1 MRQLIFLLLSLV
13 IACKAKQITET
24 LTAEKPTMDF
34 HRGPEFNALPIGVP
48 LDLGHG
54 LSVTKLADNLA
65 AINSQTR
72 QIDQKSEGIPS
83 SFVLKDKSTVNINSG
98 NVDKS
103 KDKSKVDSDNKSKPI
118 DKSKVNSDNKD
129 KGKDK
134 SKGDID
140 RSKTKTKVPGSP
152 FLRFIWVFVL
162 LAIGVIW
169 FFAPRI
175 KKFLKPP
182 LL

>member
-1 MRQLIFLLLSLV
+1 MRQLIFLLLALV
-13 IACKAKQITET
+13 IACKAKQITDTQT
-24 LTAEKPTMDF
+24 LEKPKVDF
-34 HRGPEFNALPIGVP
+34 HHGPEFNALPLGVP
-48 LDLGHG
+48 LDLGYG
-54 LSVTKLADNLA
+54 STVTKLADNLA
-65 AINSQTR
+65 AINSQSR
-72 QIDQKSEGIPS
+72 QINQKTEGNGS
-83 SFVLKDKSTVNINSG
+83 KFVLKDKSSININSG

-103 KDKSKVDSDNKSKPI
+103 KDKSKA
-118 DKSKVNSDNKD
+118 NSDNVD
-129 KGKDK
+129 RSKDK

-140 RSKTKTKVPGSP
+140 RSKTKTTVRQAP

-175 KKFLKPP
+175 KRFLKPP

>member
-1 MRQLIFLLLSLV
+1 MKQLIFLVLALV
-13 IACKAKQITET
+13 IACKAKQITDT
-24 LTAEKPTMDF
+24 QTVEKPKLDF
-34 HRGPEFNALPIGVP
+34 HHGPEFNALPIGVP
-48 LDLGHG
+48 LDLGNG
-54 LSVTKLADNLA
+54 TSVTKLADNLA

-72 QIDQKSEGIPS
+72 QIDQKQEGNAS
-83 SFVLKDKSTVNINSG
+83 TFVLKDKSTVNINSG

-103 KDKSKVDSDNKSKPI
+103 KDKSKDNSGNVDRS
-118 DKSKVNSDNKD
+118 
-129 KGKDK
+129 KDK
-134 SKGDID
+134 SKGDIN
-140 RSKTKTKVPGSP
+140 RSKPKTIVRPAP

-175 KKFLKPP
+175 KNFLKPP

>member
-1 MRQLIFLLLSLV
+1 MRQLIFLLLTLV
-13 IACKAKQITET
+13 IACKAKQLSET
-24 LTAEKPTMDF
+24 QTIEKPKVDF
-34 HRGPEFNALPIGVP
+34 HHGPEFNALPVGVP
-48 LDLGHG
+48 LDLGQG
-54 LSVTKLADNLA
+54 MTVTKLAENLA
-65 AINSQTR
+65 AINTQTR
-72 QIDQKSEGIPS
+72 QIEQKTEGTAS

-103 KDKSKVDSDNKSKPI
+103 KDKSKVDSDNKIKP
-118 DKSKVNSDNKD
+118 
-129 KGKDK
+129 KDK
-134 SKGDID
+134 STGDID

-175 KKFLKPP
+175 KKLFKPP

>member
-1 MRQLIFLLLSLV
+1 MRQLIFLILSLA

-24 LTAEKPTMDF
+24 QTAEKPKLEF
-34 HRGPEFNALPIGVP
+34 HHGPEFNALPMGVP
-48 LDLGHG
+48 LDLGQG

-65 AINSQTR
+65 AFSSQTR
-72 QIDQKSEGIPS
+72 QIDQKTEGFPS

-98 NVDKS
+98 NTDKS
-103 KDKSKVDSDNKSKPI
+103 KDKSKV
-118 DKSKVNSDNKD
+118 NSDNTD
-129 KGKDK
+129 KSKDK

-162 LAIGVIW
+162 LALGVIW

-175 KKFLKPP
+175 KKLLKPP
-182 LL
+182 FL

>member
-1 MRQLIFLLLSLV
+1 MRQLIFLLLALV

-24 LTAEKPTMDF
+24 QTEEKPKVDF
-34 HRGPEFNALPIGVP
+34 HRGPEFNTLPVGVP
-48 LDLGHG
+48 LDLGQG
-54 LSVTKLADNLA
+54 MTVTKLAENLA
-65 AINSQTR
+65 AINTQTR
-72 QIDQKSEGIPS
+72 QTDQKTEGNPS

-103 KDKSKVDSDNKSKPI
+103 KDKSKVDSDNV
-118 DKSKVNSDNKD
+118 DKS
-129 KGKDK
+129 KDK

-140 RSKTKTKVPGSP
+140 RSKTKTKVPRPP
-152 FLRFIWVFVL
+152 FLRFIWVLVL

-175 KKFLKPP
+175 KKILKPP
-182 LL
+182 FL

>member
-1 MRQLIFLLLSLV
+1 MRQLIFLLLALV
-13 IACKAKQITET
+13 IACKAKQISET
-24 LTAEKPTMDF
+24 QTAEKPKMDF
-34 HRGPEFNALPIGVP
+34 HHGPEFNSLPVGVP
-48 LDLGHG
+48 LDLGQG
-54 LSVTKLADNLA
+54 MTVTKLADNLA

-72 QIDQKSEGIPS
+72 QVAQKTEGIPS
-83 SFVLKDKSTVNINSG
+83 SFVLKDKSTININSG

-103 KDKSKVDSDNKSKPI
+103 T

-169 FFAPRI
+169 FFAPKI
-175 KKFLKPP
+175 KKLLKLPFL
-182 LL
+182 

>member
-1 MRQLIFLLLSLV
+1 MRQLLFFILTLM

-24 LTAEKPTMDF
+24 QTQDKPKMDF
-34 HRGPEFNALPIGVP
+34 HHGPEFNTLPIGVP
-48 LDLGHG
+48 LDLGQG
-54 LSVTKLADNLA
+54 MSVTKLADNLA
-65 AINSQTR
+65 AINSQSR
-72 QIDQKSEGIPS
+72 QITSKTEGNPS

-103 KDKSKVDSDNKSKPI
+103 KDKSKA
-118 DKSKVNSDNKD
+118 NSDNKI
-129 KGKDK
+129 KPVDK
-134 SKGDID
+134 STGDID
-140 RSKTKTKVPGSP
+140 KSKTKTKVNPRP
-152 FLRFIWVFVL
+152 FLRWIWVFVL

-175 KKFLKPP
+175 KQFFKPP